1 MTLGAFKLG
10 FWSDKDY
17 FLDRMNLAQLTA
29 AYFQYYAI
37 AAYLAVTVATA
48 VWVVLGL
55 AAGVADP
62 LGVAAAIAATLL
74 IYPAVWYVLHRYI
87 LHSKWMWKHPATAR
101 VWKRI
106 HYDHHSDPNN
116 LKVLFGALYTTL
128 PTVMVAT
135 MPIGWWLGGAYGA
148 VAALGAGVL
157 TTCFY
162 EFFHCIEH
170 LGYAPSWGWVREM
183 KKTHMA
189 HHFHNENG
197 NYGITNFLWDKV
209 LGTFYEGAKDK
220 EKSPTVFNLGYDE
233 AVAKVYPHVAR
244 LTPNWP
250 YNTNPVHRKREAAAA
265 RAAGER
271 PAEPRVAA
279 E

>member
-1 MTLGAFKLG
+1 MSTGSFKLG
-10 FWSDKDY
+10 FWSEKEY
-17 FLDRMNLAQLTA
+17 FLDRMNLAELTA

-37 AAYLAVTVATA
+37 AAYIAISLATGAVVAWALAVGAA
-48 VWVVLGL
+48 PWLGVLG
-55 AAGVADP
+55 
-62 LGVAAAIAATLL
+62 AIAATIL
-74 IYPAVWYVLHRYI
+74 IYPLVWFVLHRYV
-87 LHSKWMWKHPATAR
+87 LHSKYMWKHPLTAG

-106 HYDHHSDPNN
+106 HYDHHCDPNN

-128 PTVMVAT
+128 PTVIVAT
-135 MPIGWWLGGAYGA
+135 MPVGYALGGVYGA
-148 VAALGAGVL
+148 VAALCTGVV

-197 NYGITNFLWDKV
+197 NYGITNFFWDKV

-220 EKSPTVFNLGYDE
+220 PKSLTVFNLGYDDE
-233 AVAKVYPHVAR
+233 VAKKYPFVSR

-265 RAAGER
+265 AAQKL
-271 PAEPRVAA
+271 AA

>member
-1 MTLGAFKLG
+1 MTLGTIKIG

-17 FLDRMNLAQLTA
+17 FLDRMNLQQLMA

-37 AAYLAVTVATA
+37 AAYFALAAVTG
-48 VWVVLGL
+48 VWVALGL
-55 AAGVADP
+55 ASG
-62 LGVAAAIAATLL
+62 AASAVGIAPAVAATLV
-74 IYPAVWYVLHRYI
+74 IYPLVWFVLHRYI
-87 LHSKWMWKHPATAR
+87 LHSKWMWKFASTAA

-106 HYDHHSDPNN
+106 HYDHHCDPNN

-128 PTVMVAT
+128 PTVAVAT
-135 MPIGWWLGGAYGA
+135 MPIGYGLGGGYGA
-148 VAALGAGVL
+148 LAALCTGVL
-157 TTCFY
+157 TTCYY

-183 KKTHMA
+183 KRTHMA

-197 NYGITNFLWDKV
+197 NYGVTNFFWDKL

-220 EKSPTVFNLGYDE
+220 PKSLTVFNLGYDDE
-233 AVAKVYPHVAR
+233 VAKLYPHVSK

-265 RAAGER
+265 QAAESRAA
-271 PAEPRVAA
+271 AE
-279 E
+279 

>member
-1 MTLGAFKLG
+1 VSERSFKLG

-17 FLDRMNLAQLTA
+17 FLDRMNLAELTA
-29 AYFQYYAI
+29 AYFAYYAI
-37 AAYLAVTVATA
+37 AAYIAVSLVTGG
-48 VWVVLGL
+48 VVLWALITGQ
-55 AAGVADP
+55 AAW
-62 LGVAAAIAATLL
+62 LGVALAVAATVI
-74 IYPAVWYVLHRYI
+74 IYPAVWYVLHRYV
-87 LHSKWMWKHPATAR
+87 LHSKYMWKHPLTAG

-106 HYDHHSDPNN
+106 HYDHHCDPNN

-128 PTVMVAT
+128 PTVALAT
-135 MPIGWWLGGAYGA
+135 MPIGYMLGGWYGA
-148 VAALGAGVL
+148 LAALCAGVV
-157 TTCFY
+157 TTCVY

-189 HHFHNENG
+189 HHFHNEYG
-197 NYGITNFLWDKV
+197 NYGITNFLWDKA

-220 EKSPTVFNLGYDE
+220 PKSPTVFNLGYDE
-233 AVAKVYPHVAR
+233 EVAKKYPYVSR

-265 RAAGER
+265 QSAQAKL
-271 PAEPRVAA
+271 AA

>member
-1 MTLGAFKLG
+1 MTIGSIKIG
-10 FWSDKDY
+10 FWHDREF

-37 AAYLAVTVATA
+37 AAYIAVALITGG
-48 VWVVLGL
+48 WVVWAL
-55 AAGVADP
+55 AEGAASFIGVGAS
-62 LGVAAAIAATLL
+62 VFATIL
-74 IYPAVWYVLHRYI
+74 IYPAVWYVLHRYV
-87 LHSKWMWKHPATAR
+87 LHSKWMWKHPATAK

-116 LKVLFGALYTTL
+116 LMVLFGALYTTL
-128 PTVMVAT
+128 PTVMAAT
-135 MPIGWWLGGAYGA
+135 MPVGYLLGGVPGA
-148 VAALGAGVL
+148 VAALCAGVV
-157 TTCFY
+157 TTCIY

-220 EKSPTVFNLGYDE
+220 EKSPTVFNLGYDDE
-233 AVAKVYPHVAR
+233 VAKLYPHVAR

-265 RAAGER
+265 RAAEQR
-271 PAEPRVAA
+271 AAA

>member
-1 MTLGAFKLG
+1 VTAVAKGSFTFG
-10 FWSDKDY
+10 FWSEKEY
-17 FLDRMNLAQLTA
+17 FLDRMNLRELTA

-37 AAYLAVTVATA
+37 AAYIVVSLVTGGIVLWALATGAAT
-48 VWVVLGL
+48 WWGVL
-55 AAGVADP
+55 AS
-62 LGVAAAIAATLL
+62 IAATVI
-74 IYPAVWYVLHRYI
+74 IYPAVWYVLHRYV
-87 LHSKWMWKHPATAR
+87 LHSKYMWKHPLTAG

-106 HYDHHSDPNN
+106 HYDHHCDPNN

-128 PTVMVAT
+128 PTVIVAT
-135 MPIGWWLGGAYGA
+135 MPVGYALGGTYGA
-148 VAALGAGVL
+148 VAALCAGVV
-157 TTCFY
+157 TTCIY
-162 EFFHCIEH
+162 EYFHCIEH
-170 LGYAPSWGWVREM
+170 LGYAPSWGLVREM

-220 EKSPTVFNLGYDE
+220 PKSLTVFNLGYNDE
-233 AVAKVYPHVAR
+233 VAKQYPYVSK

-250 YNTNPVHRKREAAAA
+250 YNTNPVHRKREEAAQKL
-265 RAAGER
+265 
-271 PAEPRVAA
+271 AA